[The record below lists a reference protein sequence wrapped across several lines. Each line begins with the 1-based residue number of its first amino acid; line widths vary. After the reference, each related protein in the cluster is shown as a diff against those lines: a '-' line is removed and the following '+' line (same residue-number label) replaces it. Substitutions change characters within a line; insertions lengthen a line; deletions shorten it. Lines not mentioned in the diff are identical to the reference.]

1 MGTKGLGTPATRAQ
15 VIEGLINENYLIREG
30 RDLIPT
36 AKAFQLLTLLRG
48 LGVAELTMPEL
59 TGEWE
64 FKLAQMERG
73 KLDRDAFMNEIA
85 EMTRHIVERAKG
97 YGTSDVPG
105 DYATLDQPCPR
116 CGAVVRENYRRF
128 ACSGC
133 DWSITKSPS
142 SRLLEPAEAQELMRE
157 KTIGPLHGFRSKM
170 GRPFSAILKLV
181 EPDWK
186 MEFDFGQSD
195 AGGDSD
201 EVIDFSGAEPVGAC
215 PRCQSRVYEH
225 GMSYVCEKSVGA
237 ARTCDFR
244 SGKVILQ
251 QPIERAQMVKLL
263 SDGRTDLLDA
273 FVSSRTRRRFKAF
286 LVRQPDGKVGFEFQ
300 AAAPKSPAAAAAAA
314 TKAKA
319 KAAAAADAGAPDG
332 ESDDSAPDSAPK
344 KKSGV
349 ASKAPAKTAPKT
361 ASKAASKTAPK
372 PAAKKAATA
381 RVRKAT

>member
-1 MGTKGLGTPATRAQ
+1 MAAKGLGTPATRAQ

-36 AKAFQLLTLLRG
+36 AKAFQLVTLLRG

-64 FKLAQMERG
+64 YKLSQMERG
-73 KLDRDAFMNEIA
+73 HLDRDAFMSEIA

-105 DYATLDQPCPR
+105 DYATLTQPCPR
-116 CGAVVRENYRRF
+116 CGQEVRENYRRF
-128 ACSGC
+128 ACTAC

-142 SRLLEPAEAQELMRE
+142 SRLLEPAEAEELIANH
-157 KTIGPLHGFRSKM
+157 TIGPVHGFRSKM

-186 MEFDFGQSD
+186 LEFDFGQD
-195 AGGDSD
+195 DSQDD
-201 EVIDFSGAEPVGAC
+201 EPVDFSLQTALGQC
-215 PRCQSRVYEH
+215 PRCASRVFEH
-225 GMSYVCEKSVGA
+225 GMSYVCEKSVGPG
-237 ARTCDFR
+237 RTCEFR

-251 QPIERAQMVKLL
+251 QPIEAAQMSKLL
-263 SDGRTDLLDA
+263 NEGRTDLLDA

-300 AAAPKSPAAAAAAA
+300 AAAPRAGAKARPQSGKGSAETAADTPDESTGQQLGESATDAA
-314 TKAKA
+314 TATKS
-319 KAAAAADAGAPDG
+319 AAG
-332 ESDDSAPDSAPK
+332 K
-344 KKSGV
+344 
-349 ASKAPAKTAPKT
+349 KTAARST
-361 ASKAASKTAPK
+361 GGSASKTAAK
-372 PAAKKAATA
+372 PAVAKSPA
-381 RVRKAT
+381 RSRKAS